1 MLNVVCQLTILSKS
15 QFRDGDPVTSK
26 LQRPVSFLW
35 PSSTGKH
42 IVAGV
47 LILLALFQ
55 PGWMG
60 LAALAQDSGPLR
72 IAVLEG
78 NNRVVKK
85 DKDLRLVVEVR
96 NDSKV
101 PVAGADVTFIAPE
114 SGPGVLFAENASR
127 LTVKTDSFGRANSGF
142 VRSVGDGPFQVTIMA
157 SYQGQTVSTTAQA
170 VNQTS
175 PGSASTVKKKSGI
188 WKWVLIGGAG
198 AAAGIILAT
207 KSGSDSDS
215 TPPPTITVTPPV
227 IGPPQ

>member
-1 MLNVVCQLTILSKS
+1 MSCKS
-15 QFRDGDPVTSK
+15 RFFPVSY
-26 LQRPVSFLW
+26 LWSIAGRRPV
-35 PSSTGKH
+35 
-42 IVAGV
+42 VAGV
-47 LILLALFQ
+47 LILLVGFFQ
-55 PGWMG
+55 PGWVS
-60 LAALAQDSGPLR
+60 LTVLAQDSTLR

-85 DKDLRLVVEVR
+85 DKELRFVVEVR
-96 NDSKV
+96 KDSRV
-101 PVAGADVTFIAPE
+101 PVAGAEVTFIAPD
-114 SGPGVLFAENASR
+114 SGPGILFTENANR

-142 VRSVGDGPFQVTIMA
+142 VRSVGDGPFQVKIQA

-175 PGSASTVKKKSGI
+175 PGSTSNTKKKSGI

-215 TPPPTITVTPPV
+215 TPPPTITVTPPD